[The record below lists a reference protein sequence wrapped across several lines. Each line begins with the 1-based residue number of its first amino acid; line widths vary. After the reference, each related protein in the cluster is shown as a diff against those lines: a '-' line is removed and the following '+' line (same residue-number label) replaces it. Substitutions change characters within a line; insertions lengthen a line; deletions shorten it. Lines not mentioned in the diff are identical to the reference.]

1 MGNAKAQRPKRIR
14 RGARRAGIRN
24 VGPIALGTMQGHAVK
39 QCGAEGRAC
48 VLGLFAGHEI
58 C

>member
-1 MGNAKAQRPKRIR
+1 MESAKAQRPKRICH
-14 RGARRAGIRN
+14 GARRAGIRN
-24 VGPIALGTMQGHAVK
+24 VGLTALGTMQGHAVK
-39 QCGAEGRAC
+39 QCGAEGRAF